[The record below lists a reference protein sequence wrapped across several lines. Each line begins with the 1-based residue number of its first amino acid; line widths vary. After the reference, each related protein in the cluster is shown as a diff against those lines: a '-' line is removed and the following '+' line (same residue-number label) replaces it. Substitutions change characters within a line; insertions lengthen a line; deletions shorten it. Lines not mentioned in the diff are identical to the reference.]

1 MKNLLI
7 IVFLLACHITEAQY
21 YYKDVVGTRETAD
34 QMKKLVAAK
43 VQSVILTSY
52 DADGSFTED
61 FFVQQTVSQ
70 QPYTLKTI
78 TRSDVTQESV
88 LTSLFDDELRLVKT
102 IDSSGSLVNISEYKY
117 NTKGDISNI
126 KSWTVDSTRIISG
139 LEEHEWI
146 YKDNGRIQKLLRKK
160 NSVPADEVIFVY
172 DESGNLIE
180 EQSMKNGK
188 IQDNLYYYYNDKNLL
203 TDIVRYN
210 SRVRRLLPDYMFEY
224 SPSGQVIQKITVPG
238 NSADYFI
245 WRYQYDTRGL
255 KIKEACYNKSKDLL
269 ARIDYKYNISQ

>member
-7 IVFLLACHITEAQY
+7 ISFLLAFHITKAQY
-21 YYKDVVGTRETAD
+21 YYKDVIGTRETAD

-43 VQSVILTSY
+43 IQSVILTSY

-70 QPYTLKTI
+70 KPYTLKTI
-78 TRSDVTQESV
+78 TRSGVTQESV
-88 LTSLFDDELRLVKT
+88 LTSIFDDQLRLVKT

-117 NTKGDISNI
+117 NTNGDISNI
-126 KSWTVDSTRIISG
+126 KSWTVDSTRTISG

-146 YKDNGRIQKLLRKK
+146 YKENGRIQKLLRKK

-172 DESGNLIE
+172 DEAGNLIE
-180 EQSMKNGK
+180 EQTMKNGK

-224 SPSGQVIQKITVPG
+224 SPAGQLIQKITVPG

>member
-7 IVFLLACHITEAQY
+7 IAFLLACHITKAQY
-21 YYKDVVGTRETAD
+21 YYKDVVGTRETSD

-43 VQSVILTSY
+43 IQSVILTSY

-61 FFVQQTVSQ
+61 FFVQQTVFQ
-70 QPYTLKTI
+70 KPYTLKTI
-78 TRSDVTQESV
+78 TRSGFTQESV
-88 LTSLFDDELRLVKT
+88 LTSLFDDGLRLVKT

-126 KSWTVDSTRIISG
+126 KSWTVDSTRTISG

-146 YKDNGRIQKLLRKK
+146 YKENSRIQKLLRKK
-160 NSVPADEVIFVY
+160 NSVPADEVIFLY
-172 DESGNLIE
+172 DEAGNLIE
-180 EQSMKNGK
+180 EQTMKNGK

-238 NSADYFI
+238 NSAEYFI

>member
-7 IVFLLACHITEAQY
+7 ISLLIACHSTEAQY
-21 YYKDVVGTRETAD
+21 YYKDVIGTKETGE

-43 VQSVILTSY
+43 IKSVTLTSY

-61 FFVQQTVSQ
+61 FFVQQVVNQ
-70 QPYTLKTI
+70 NPYSLKTI

-88 LTSLFDDELRLVKT
+88 LTSSFDDQLRLIKT
-102 IDSSGSLVNISEYKY
+102 IDSAGSLLNISMYQY
-117 NTKGDISNI
+117 DTKGNISNI
-126 KSWTVDSTRIISG
+126 KSWTVDSTNTISG

-146 YKDNGRIQKLLRKK
+146 YKENGRIHKLLRKK
-160 NSVPADEVIFVY
+160 NSVPADEIIFLY
-172 DESGNLIE
+172 DEAGNLIE
-180 EQSMKNGK
+180 EQTMKNGK

-224 SPSGQVIQKITVPG
+224 SPAGQVIQKITVPG

>member
-7 IVFLLACHITEAQY
+7 ILFLIACHSTKAQY
-21 YYKDVVGTRETAD
+21 YYKDVIGTKETCE

-43 VQSVILTSY
+43 IKSVTLTSY

-61 FFVQQTVSQ
+61 FFVQQVVNQ
-70 QPYTLKTI
+70 NPYSLKTI

-88 LTSLFDDELRLVKT
+88 LTSSFDDQLRLIKT
-102 IDSSGSLVNISEYKY
+102 IDSSGSLINISMYQY
-117 NTKGDISNI
+117 DTKGNISNI
-126 KSWTVDSTRIISG
+126 KSWTVDSTNTISG

-146 YKDNGRIQKLLRKK
+146 YKENGRIHKLLRKK
-160 NSVPADEVIFVY
+160 NSVPADEIIFLY
-172 DESGNLIE
+172 DEAGNLIE
-180 EQSMKNGK
+180 EQTMKNGK

-224 SPSGQVIQKITVPG
+224 SPAGQVIQKITVPG